1 LRRLWIILGGIV
13 GGIVLLGAVFV
24 FWAHGSVGRL
34 VLAGKEYEVKSEFS
48 KAREQYDLA
57 IQLRIFNPLV
67 AAEAF
72 AAVADILIQKN
83 QPDKAVDY
91 YKAAIE
97 NAPQNSDI
105 AIQASTVFL
114 ARNKLDF
121 AEKAVKDFSDS
132 LPGIQRIR
140 ANVALRKGNTAEAQ
154 NIFAANAAQDSESV
168 YRQWILSLIAQN
180 TSTVIRTD
188 AESAATKIGKSEAFE
203 NISKAY
209 DAVTKKTASLTPQ
222 SYVVVGTVFLQN
234 NEPDCARAAAEA
246 ALKNDPKYRDAFELQ
261 AASLL
266 AIHDTLNAETALQNA
281 IALSPLNPEVW
292 YVQAKIS
299 VALQDEA
306 VAKSSFRKAA
316 TLGQDTAKFHFDYGV
331 FLRNSQNF
339 QDANEELRK
348 AYDAEK
354 GNLEYGQEYFFNQLD
369 SGNIQAARDI
379 ADSIMKQFPK
389 SDFGFAARAFADFK
403 LSEPEEEIQKNIE
416 RALSLKP
423 ESSFAAYDQG
433 ILLRKKEPDR
443 ALTYFLQAI
452 DWDFSGDI
460 AKRANTELEILNAQ
474 I

>member
-1 LRRLWIILGGIV
+1 MPSRKTQRISVRTVEGARPHARSHAPQKGGGKNVPAPKNLRRLWIILGGIV

-209 DAVTKKTASLTPQ
+209 DAVTKKNSIAHT
-222 SYVVVGTVFLQN
+222 TVI
-234 NEPDCARAAAEA
+234 RGG
-246 ALKNDPKYRDAFELQ
+246 
-261 AASLL
+261 
-266 AIHDTLNAETALQNA
+266 
-281 IALSPLNPEVW
+281 W
-292 YVQAKIS
+292 
-299 VALQDEA
+299 
-306 VAKSSFRKAA
+306 
-316 TLGQDTAKFHFDYGV
+316 
-331 FLRNSQNF
+331 NSIF
-339 QDANEELRK
+339 T
-348 AYDAEK
+348 
-354 GNLEYGQEYFFNQLD
+354 
-369 SGNIQAARDI
+369 
-379 ADSIMKQFPK
+379 KQ
-389 SDFGFAARAFADFK
+389 
-403 LSEPEEEIQKNIE
+403 
-416 RALSLKP
+416 
-423 ESSFAAYDQG
+423 
-433 ILLRKKEPDR
+433 
-443 ALTYFLQAI
+443 
-452 DWDFSGDI
+452 
-460 AKRANTELEILNAQ
+460 
-474 I
+474 